1 MNGTQNAAAA
11 LHDDA
16 QLLAGDLYRVSGA
29 LSEIATCWRRAW
41 QSRPELPLD
50 LPLRLHDTTRQLA
63 ADMQKL
69 AGADPGQPPDLALS
83 VASRLSALTDDIAS
97 AQAMT
102 CGPGTPT
109 AGDAALW
116 DDISAALERAGSQ
129 LPGLDSGHRASVGPV
144 STWPP
149 DVTSGAGH

>member
-1 MNGTQNAAAA
+1 MTGTQDAAAA
-11 LHDDA
+11 LRDDA
-16 QLLAGDLYRVSGA
+16 QLLAGDLYRVCGA

-63 ADMQKL
+63 ADIREL
-69 AGADPGQPPDLALS
+69 ADANPGQPPDLALS
-83 VASRLSALTDDIAS
+83 LASRLSALTDGIAS

-102 CGPGTPT
+102 CGPGTPP

-116 DDISAALERAGSQ
+116 DDISAALERAGNQ
-129 LPGLDSGHRASVGPV
+129 LPGLLPRA
-144 STWPP
+144 W
-149 DVTSGAGH
+149 